1 MDRGFGVKRGVA
13 PGANLPL
20 SGRGARVNGNKATPK
35 PAKKKDRR
43 SSPAVRAKLATAAR
57 ARWAGVRAEGKTML

>member
-1 MDRGFGVKRGVA
+1 MDQGFGVKRGVA

-57 ARWAGVRAEGKTML
+57 ARWAGVRAEGKTMW